1 MIYGIGETVFDII
14 FRHDQPQRAVP
25 GGSTFNSMISLGRC
39 GHHPTMATE
48 TGDDHIG
55 RLILR
60 FMEEN
65 GVGTDLVTVNP
76 GTKTHLSLAFLNEQ
90 NDAQYQFYKD
100 HASAS
105 VEPRFPDFKANDV
118 VLFGSFFAIN
128 PAIRAYTREFLQ
140 RAHRA
145 GCTLYYDVN
154 FRASHIKDLPEVLGN
169 LEENMRLATIVRG
182 STEDFGYIYGTAT
195 PPATLYRERI
205 APLCPTLIC
214 TDGSKGVSVM
224 HGAMEL
230 HYPTAPIT
238 TVSTIGAGDNF
249 NAGVVHAIA
258 TQGITR
264 ADLQA
269 PTEALIASLVG
280 TGQEFAAK
288 VCQSWENYIPIYNNL
303 NENDNA
309 NHNDNPSSR

>member
-25 GGSTFNSMISLGRC
+25 GGSTFNSMISLGRR
-39 GHHPTMATE
+39 GHHPMMATE

-65 GVGTDLVTVNP
+65 DVGTDLVTVNP
-76 GTKTHLSLAFLNEQ
+76 GTKTHLSLAFLGEQ

-105 VEPRFPDFKANDV
+105 IKPQFPDFRANDV

-128 PAIRAYTREFLQ
+128 PAIRAYTREFLE

-154 FRASHIKDLPEVLGN
+154 FRASHIKDLPEVRAN

-182 STEDFGYIYGTAT
+182 STEDFGYIYGAAT
-195 PPATLYRERI
+195 DAATLYRERI
-205 APLCPTLIC
+205 RPLCPTLIC
-214 TDGSKGVSVM
+214 TDGGRGVTV
-224 HGAMEL
+224 L
-230 HYPTAPIT
+230 HHDLALFYPTAPIT

-249 NAGVVHAIA
+249 NAGVIHSIA
-258 TQGITR
+258 TQGLTL
-264 ADLQA
+264 AQLQH
-269 PTEALIASLVG
+269 PTEALITPLVEK
-280 TGQEFAAK
+280 GQEFAAE
-288 VCQSWENYIPIYNNL
+288 VCQSWENYVRPL
-303 NENDNA
+303 G
-309 NHNDNPSSR
+309 